1 MRRPIAMT
9 HSEAMR
15 QVTARLNHFERKR
28 RIEEHDGTRTHTPTI
43 SPQTH
48 ESPEGDRIPEYGI
61 DRGLETKFAIL
72 PDNT

>member
-1 MRRPIAMT
+1 MT

-15 QVTARLNHFERKR
+15 QVTARLNHFERKE
-28 RIEEHDGTRTHTPTI
+28 RIQEHDRTPTHKPTI
-43 SPQTH
+43 SPQTL
-48 ESPEGDRIPEYGI
+48 EATKGDRIPDHAK